1 MIERKLILTGI
12 LFIVLFLTLSCSKNR
27 NLELFYMKESV
38 LHSEI
43 ISLDFIDKNGN
54 INTPYID
61 TLKFSYLDSLSFID
75 MNPDNVKQF
84 STPHKLD
91 FSKKIELYSP
101 EYYSIYTIY
110 NTTKAMEYYN
120 KLFDNKIDFNQ
131 NETYRTIE
139 VCIGDITALTSPNFY
154 IYEKASN
161 MSASICFHE
170 VGHRAFWYIEDNLG
184 VKFKGLSVIHMGLL
198 EYFTVSLNDSPLV
211 GEDCFPAEMVR
222 NAEEL
227 YKYPL
232 NESLKLRHT
241 LELFAESYSDKIKDS
256 TSNAA
261 KYLEA
266 CYATYSDDI
275 LDNIYDNHRGAMVLT
290 STLWRIRQLI
300 GQEKTDRLIAQTILN
315 LNEFMN
321 QRVDFFNEDY
331 RELLPNKIEW
341 CDVFWG
347 LIQKDKEFF
356 DGENATIIT
365 TEFKETG
372 YPIDLIIFQ

>member
-1 MIERKLILTGI
+1 MKHKLILAGI
-12 LFIVLFLTLSCSKNR
+12 LFIAMFFTFSCTKDR
-27 NLELFYMKESV
+27 KLELFYVKEGA

-54 INTPYID
+54 INSMYID
-61 TLKFSYLDSLSFID
+61 TLKFSYLDSLNFVD

-91 FSKKIELYSP
+91 FSKKIEKYSP

-131 NETYRTIE
+131 DEEYRTIE
-139 VCIGDITALTSPNFY
+139 VSIGDITALTTPNFY
-154 IYEKASN
+154 IYEKGSN
-161 MSASICFHE
+161 TSPSICFHE
-170 VGHRAFWYIEDNLG
+170 VGHRAFWYIEDDLG
-184 VKFKGLSVIHMGLL
+184 INFKGLSIIHMGLL
-198 EYFTVSLNDSPLV
+198 EYFTVSLNNSPLV
-211 GEDCFPAEMVR
+211 GEDCLPTELVR

-232 NESLKLRHT
+232 NESFTLRHT
-241 LELFAESYSDKIKDS
+241 FELFANSYSNEIKDS
-256 TSNAA
+256 TSNVA
-261 KYLEA
+261 KYLAA
-266 CYATYSDDI
+266 CYASYDDEI

-290 STLWRIRQLI
+290 STLWRIRQSI
-300 GQEKTDRLIAQTILN
+300 GQEKTDKLVAQTILN

-321 QRVDFFNEDY
+321 ERVDFFNKEHINTL
-331 RELLPNKIEW
+331 RNRIEW
-341 CDVFWG
+341 CDVFYG

-356 DGENATIIT
+356 DGENATVIT
-365 TEFKETG
+365 TEFKKTG
-372 YPIDLIIFQ
+372 YPIDLVLLQ